1 MISPEEKSI
10 LLSNA
15 ISSYIFNYCF
25 SKKNNGK
32 IFNGQAWSDAVDEA
46 TKDPMFT
53 LSAEAMANFEK
64 VVTNLDAYAVDIN
77 NIPQE
82 KEDSKKKN
90 NFILV

>member
-1 MISPEEKSI
+1 
-10 LLSNA
+10 
-15 ISSYIFNYCF
+15 
-25 SKKNNGK
+25 
-32 IFNGQAWSDAVDEA
+32 
-46 TKDPMFT
+46 MFT